1 MDFIIKKNAT
11 LPILKMQVV
20 KDGRYDVKNFFETL
34 EVSSIFF
41 SMTNSDTGIEKIIGA
56 PAYLV
61 PLNLPNGS
69 QPEYYVYYKFS
80 SKDTNKP
87 GRYVGEFLIRNS
99 EGNLIVPIRETL
111 NITIL
116 DTI

>member
-1 MDFIIKKNAT
+1 MNFIINKNAT

-20 KDGRYDVKNFFETL
+20 KDGRYDVKDFFETL

-41 SMTNSDTGIEKIIGA
+41 SMVDESNGIEKIVGA
-56 PAYLV
+56 PASIV
-61 PLNLPNGS
+61 PLILPNGS
-69 QPEYYVYYKFS
+69 KPEYYVYYKFT

-87 GRYVGEFLIRNS
+87 GNYIGEFLIKNS
-99 EGNLIVPIRETL
+99 EGNLIVPLRETL

-116 DTI
+116 DSI